1 MRNEVA
7 RSFIP
12 ASDGLTEGQRLN
24 RICELLS
31 KAVVRD
37 WASRIV
43 VERGADGGPDQ
54 ARVPTTEAS
63 DGARILSYLALVGEA
78 GAPLIRETLR
88 LSKMRVYRAIHPL
101 VRCGRVTVKG
111 RNRMTTYALSQTEAS
126 KVVFN

>member
-12 ASDGLTEGQRLN
+12 ASDGLSEGQRLN

-43 VERGADGGPDQ
+43 DARDPRGAPVEL
-54 ARVPTTEAS
+54 RPPLSEAS

-78 GAPLIRETLR
+78 GAPLIRETLG

-101 VRCGRVTVKG
+101 IRCGRVAVKG
-111 RNRMTTYALSQTEAS
+111 HNRMTTYALSQMEAS
-126 KVVFN
+126 KVGLN

>member
-43 VERGADGGPDQ
+43 VERGAGGAPEEPC
-54 ARVPTTEAS
+54 APMAEAS
-63 DGARILSYLALVGEA
+63 DGARVLSYLSLVGEA
-78 GAPLIRETLR
+78 SSALIRETLG
-88 LSKMRVYRAIHPL
+88 LSKMRVYRAVHSLI
-101 VRCGRVTVKG
+101 RSGRVTAKG
-111 RNRMTTYALSQTEAS
+111 RSRMTTYALSRTEAS
-126 KVVFN
+126 KVTLN

>member
-12 ASDGLTEGQRLN
+12 ASDGLSEGQRLN

-37 WASRIV
+37 WANRIV
-43 VERGADGGPDQ
+43 VGRCVSEEP
-54 ARVPTTEAS
+54 RVPMAEAS
-63 DGARILSYLALVGEA
+63 DGARILSYLSLVGEA
-78 GAPLIRETLR
+78 GAPLIRETLG

-101 VRCGRVTVKG
+101 VRCGRVAVKG
-111 RNRMTTYALSQTEAS
+111 HNRMTTYALSQIEAS
-126 KVVFN
+126 KVGLN